1 MPGVPLSQGIYQVR
15 NKALHSQSTK
25 VHEKIKACNGII
37 NQCFRKPYFAQTT
50 FLLMVT
56 FSGHWLG
63 TKGLEHIPQTPLGY
77 RRPEH
82 Y

>member
-1 MPGVPLSQGIYQVR
+1 M
-15 NKALHSQSTK
+15 
-25 VHEKIKACNGII
+25 
-37 NQCFRKPYFAQTT
+37 PYFAQTT

-63 TKGLEHIPQTPLGY
+63 TKGLEHMPQTPLGY
-77 RRPEH
+77 RRPEN